1 VLRKTVLLAAI
12 VAVVLS
18 SSAATSLAA
27 SRSANNDSAK
37 GSFGKNKDF
46 AGLVD
51 IGGGRKMYLE
61 CQGKGAITV
70 VLVSGFRGAHDDW

>member
-1 VLRKTVLLAAI
+1 MLLAAI

-18 SSAATSLAA
+18 SSAATTLAA
-27 SRSANNDSAK
+27 SRSANTSAK

-51 IGGGRKMYLE
+51 IG
-61 CQGKGAITV
+61 
-70 VLVSGFRGAHDDW
+70 